1 MTKIKY
7 YFKRLFALDYKNM
20 WRLAGEISKEHK
32 RSRLYILIDM
42 VICSLRYQA
51 GYMEYFEYEFFL
63 LNHKQR
69 QTFMTT
75 GKAHQIIM
83 KYNQRDQRY
92 KFADKTVFNEIFK
105 DFIGRDYID
114 VRESTVEELQA
125 FMEKYQVV
133 MAKRND
139 AMMGDG
145 VERVD
150 VKDIKDF
157 SAFHAKLLEQRQF
170 LIEEFFVQHEDM
182 SKLYPDSVNTL
193 RVITFFDGKDVHV
206 LESILKIG
214 NGGHLD
220 NFGAGGMY
228 TILDENGVVKYPA
241 FDMLAKAYT
250 NHPIT
255 GTPIVGFQV
264 PNFDILL
271 ETMDR
276 AARVVPEIQYVGWD
290 VAIGQ
295 VKPALIEGNYNTGVF
310 QMKPS
315 LTGEKI
321 GLVPR
326 YRSIIDF

>member
-1 MTKIKY
+1 
-7 YFKRLFALDYKNM
+7 M
-20 WRLAGEISKEHK
+20 WRLAGEIKKEHK
-32 RSRLYILIDM
+32 RSRLIILIDM
-42 VICSLRYQA
+42 VICSIRYQS
-51 GYMEYFEYEFFL
+51 GYMEYYEYEFFL
-63 LNHKQR
+63 LNHEQR
-69 QTFMTT
+69 KTFMTI

-92 KFADKTVFNEIFK
+92 KFADKTVFNEVFK

-114 VRESTVEELQA
+114 VRESTVEELQT
-125 FMEKYQVV
+125 FMEKYQIV

-150 VKDIKDF
+150 VKDITDF
-157 SAFHAKLLEQRQF
+157 TAFHAKLLEQRQF
-170 LIEEFFVQHEDM
+170 LVEEFFVQHEEM
-182 SKLYPDSVNTL
+182 SKLYAGSVNTL

-206 LESILKIG
+206 MECILKIG

-241 FDMLAKAYT
+241 FDQLTNAYI
-250 NHPIT
+250 NHPLT
-255 GTPIVGFQV
+255 GAPIVGFQV